1 MKDGEHIQKLFNDMK
16 QVTTYKDGKKNG
28 KETYW
33 YPIGQKASECFYV
46 NDKLEGE
53 LTAWTEFGLVI
64 QQDNYKSDLLHGLS
78 RVWNEEGQL
87 ESEIMFQ
94 ETFPN
99 YPFISAKYLGNQ
111 SNETQSG
118 FDAASNLKYID
129 LHNRQLR
136 ARFFDA
142 TKNTRIC

>member
-33 YPIGQKASECFYV
+33 YPIGQKASECYYV

-64 QQDNYKSDLLHGLS
+64 QQDNYKSNLLHGLS
-78 RVWNEEGQL
+78 RVWNEDLNNPPPHIKRNLDLVAPCTLVSCYGLILQSQL
-87 ESEIMFQ
+87 
-94 ETFPN
+94 
-99 YPFISAKYLGNQ
+99 
-111 SNETQSG
+111 
-118 FDAASNLKYID
+118 
-129 LHNRQLR
+129 
-136 ARFFDA
+136 
-142 TKNTRIC
+142 

>member
-1 MKDGEHIQKLFNDMK
+1 MEYSNLMKDGEHIQKLFNDMK

-33 YPIGQKASECFYV
+33 YPIGQKASECYYV

-87 ESEIMFQ
+87 ESEIIFSTESLQ
-94 ETFPN
+94 ENIP
-99 YPFISAKYLGNQ
+99 SMRMVSK
-111 SNETQSG
+111 
-118 FDAASNLKYID
+118 
-129 LHNRQLR
+129 
-136 ARFFDA
+136 
-142 TKNTRIC
+142 

>member
-1 MKDGEHIQKLFNDMK
+1 MEYSDLMKDGEHSQKLFNDMK

-28 KETYW
+28 RETYW
-33 YPIGQKASECFYV
+33 YPIGQKASECFYID
-46 NDKLEGE
+46 DKLEGE

-94 ETFPN
+94 HGKPSGKYTFYENGVKVKEGVAEYNKDDSPYN
-99 YPFISAKYLGNQ
+99 FD
-111 SNETQSG
+111 NETV
-118 FDAASNLKYID
+118 N
-129 LHNRQLR
+129 
-136 ARFFDA
+136 
-142 TKNTRIC
+142 

>member
-16 QVTTYKDGKKNG
+16 QVTTYKDGKKHG

-33 YPIGQKASECFYV
+33 YPIGQKASECFYMH
-46 NDKLEGE
+46 DKLEGE

-87 ESEIMFQ
+87 ESEIMFKHGKPSGKY
-94 ETFPN
+94 TFYEN
-99 YPFISAKYLGNQ
+99 GVKVKEGIAEYSMDDSPFNFD
-111 SNETQSG
+111 NETV
-118 FDAASNLKYID
+118 N
-129 LHNRQLR
+129 
-136 ARFFDA
+136 
-142 TKNTRIC
+142 